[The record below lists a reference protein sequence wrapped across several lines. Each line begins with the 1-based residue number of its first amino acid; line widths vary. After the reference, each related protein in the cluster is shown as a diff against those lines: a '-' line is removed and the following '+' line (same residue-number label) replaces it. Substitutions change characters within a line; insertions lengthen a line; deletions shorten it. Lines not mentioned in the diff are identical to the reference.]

1 MGLALRL
8 YEQLTETTDER
19 VRLRLIADAIGELE
33 ESWPRAGEIARSSD
47 VRESEL
53 RLQREIELV
62 RKETKEVE
70 LHLQKEIKEVE
81 LSLKKEIEVVR
92 RETKEVE
99 LNLQKQI
106 REVELNLQKQIKGTQ
121 KEIKDAE
128 LRTRKAMHQQTLWVI
143 GAVGTVVGLVKVLDW
158 LLA

>member
-1 MGLALRL
+1 MSLALRL

-19 VRLRLIADAIGELE
+19 VRLSLIADAIGELE

-53 RLQREIELV
+53 RLQREVEVV
-62 RKETKEVE
+62 R
-70 LHLQKEIKEVE
+70 
-81 LSLKKEIEVVR
+81 KEIEVVR

-99 LNLQKQI
+99 LNLQK
-106 REVELNLQKQIKGTQ
+106 
-121 KEIKDAE
+121 EIKDAE
-128 LRTRKAMHQQTLWVI
+128 LPMRKAMHRQTLWVI
-143 GAVGTVVGLVKVLDW
+143 GAVGTVVGLVRLLDW

>member
-8 YEQLTETTDER
+8 YEQLAEAKDDSAR
-19 VRLRLIADAIGELE
+19 FRLIVDAIGQLE
-33 ESWPRAGEIARSSD
+33 EGWPRAGEIARASD

-53 RLQREIELV
+53 RLQREIEVV
-62 RKETKEVE
+62 RK
-70 LHLQKEIKEVE
+70 
-81 LSLKKEIEVVR
+81 
-92 RETKEVE
+92 ETKEVE

-106 REVELNLQKQIKGTQ
+106 KEVELSLQ

-128 LRTRKAMHQQTLWVI
+128 LRMRKAMHQQTVWVV
-143 GAVGTVVGLVKVLDW
+143 GAVGTVVGLVRLLDW